1 MTRRIPFSA
10 AIALFLTM
18 LCAGT
23 APAQKSGGVL
33 RIYHRDSPASM
44 SIHEEG
50 TVGVIMPMMQVM
62 NNLIIY
68 DQHVARNETTSIVP
82 ELATSWAWSPDGT
95 ALTFQLR
102 QDVRWHDGKP
112 FTANDV
118 KCTVDL
124 LANLGK
130 EKLRL
135 NYRESW
141 WVNLAGVTVKGPYEA
156 TINLKRPQP
165 AILALLASGEG
176 PMYPCHVSPREM
188 RQHPIGTGPFR
199 FVEYK
204 PNQGIKVER
213 NPDYWKPGRPY
224 LDGVEYTI
232 IPNRS
237 TALLAF
243 VAGKFDMTFPNEVT
257 VPLLADVKNQAPQVV
272 CEVTPTSE
280 SVGLLVNRTVPPF
293 DNADLRRAM
302 ALTIDRKAI
311 IDILAQGAGDIG
323 GAMQPPPSGIWGLP
337 REMLANV
344 PGYAGDVA
352 HNREEARTIMRG
364 LGYGPDKRL
373 PIKVSVR
380 NLNVYRDPATIM
392 IDQLREIYF
401 EGELELTE
409 TATWVPKLIK
419 KDYVVAVN
427 VLGTA
432 ADDPDVVFF
441 QNHVCTSARNYTGHC
456 NHELDKKVEEQSREA
471 DPLRR
476 RQLVWEIDRTLQEEL
491 ARPVLYH
498 RYGGTCWQP
507 WVKGLTMMVN
517 SQYNGWR
524 MEDVWLDH

>member
-1 MTRRIPFSA
+1 MMPRILTTIILSL
-10 AIALFLTM
+10 ALSGMAL
-18 LCAGT
+18 AE
-23 APAQKSGGVL
+23 KSGGIL

-50 TVGVIMPMMQVM
+50 TIGVIMPMMQVM
-62 NNLIIY
+62 NNLIIF
-68 DQHVARNETTSIVP
+68 DQHIARNETSTIRP
-82 ELATSWAWSPDGT
+82 ELATSWAWNGDFT

-102 QDVRWHDGKP
+102 PDVKWHDGKP
-112 FTANDV
+112 FTAEDV

-124 LANLGK
+124 LSGQGK
-130 EKLRL
+130 DKLRL
-135 NYRESW
+135 NYRASW
-141 WVNLAGVTVKGPYEA
+141 WVNLAGTTVNGPHEA

-165 AILALLASGEG
+165 AILALLASGEA
-176 PMYPCHVSPREM
+176 PMYPCHVASREM
-188 RQHPIGTGPFR
+188 RSHPIGTGPFR
-199 FVEYK
+199 FIEYK
-204 PNQGIKVER
+204 PNQSIKLER
-213 NPDYWKPGRPY
+213 NAEYWKKGQPY

-243 VAGKFDMTFPNEVT
+243 AAGKFDMTFPNEVT
-257 VPLLADVKNQAPQVV
+257 VPLVSDVKSQAPQAT
-272 CEVTPTSE
+272 CEITSTSE

-302 ALTIDRKAI
+302 ALTLDRKAI

-323 GAMQPPPSGIWGLP
+323 GAMQPPPDGIWGLP
-337 REMLANV
+337 KEMLASAPGFDGNV
-344 PGYAGDVA
+344 TK
-352 HNREEARTIMRG
+352 NREEARAIMKK

-373 PIKVSVR
+373 PFKMSVR
-380 NLNVYRDPATIM
+380 NLNVYRDPATIV

-401 EGELELTE
+401 DGELELTE

-419 KDYVVAVN
+419 KEFIVGLN

-432 ADDPDVVFF
+432 ADDPDVVFL

-456 NHELDKKVEEQSREA
+456 NPELDKKMELQSRET
-471 DPLRR
+471 DPQRR
-476 RQLVWEIDRTLQEEL
+476 RQMVWEIDQKLQEEL

-498 RYGGTCWQP
+498 RKGGTCWQP

-524 MEDVWLDH
+524 MDDVWMDR